1 MPAMISHYP
10 RVSEWI
16 YLGQT
21 AINLAQVATIEFQ
34 GDGPGAQAI
43 VRLSAISGADED
55 ADRGRTWFLVKD
67 AHLVRDLRAYI
78 DGQLAT
84 SVIHE
89 REAHRGEGIRGPS
102 ASSRTT

>member
-43 VRLSAISGADED
+43 VRLSTGSAEED

-67 AHLVRDLRAYI
+67 ARLVRDLRAYV

-84 SVIHE
+84 SVTHE
-89 REAHRGEGIRGPS
+89 REAGR
-102 ASSRTT
+102 